1 MGLTWDKLSHATKI
15 LRETAQKIGISVTI
29 P

>member
-1 MGLTWDKLSHATKI
+1 MGLSWDKLSHATKI
-15 LRETAQKIGISVTI
+15 LRENSTKIGISVTI

>member
-1 MGLTWDKLSHATKI
+1 MGLTWDKLSHAKKI
-15 LRETAQKIGISVTI
+15 LREISTKIGISVTI